1 MVLLVHSV
9 APTWIQAEWGFVLLA
24 LGGGAVLFD
33 RSFGFSA
40 SWTRYV
46 RAALALER
54 ALSAAQALWIKTY
67 IAVDP
72 GSPTTADLDAL
83 LQIITELR
91 EETTEILEGEAVAW
105 AGYLTESLEELTR
118 STVRDP
124 LPPQVRELPYDDS
137 QALPGNSRP
146 SQ

>member
-1 MVLLVHSV
+1 MLLVHSV